1 MNDMER
7 NNRTISV
14 QSVSRGV
21 LEIQLLVIIFREEK
35 LEIGNPNWNWNLELD
50 KLIGNFTKRS
60 LDSREKSREE
70 RVEVQWYGS

>member
-1 MNDMER
+1 MTWKG
-7 NNRTISV
+7 TIVQYPFV
-14 QSVSRGV
+14 QSVRGV

>member
-1 MNDMER
+1 MYNIR
-7 NNRTISV
+7 SIRV
-14 QSVSRGV
+14 RGV

>member
-7 NNRTISV
+7 NNCIISV
-14 QSVSRGV
+14 QLVRGV

-60 LDSREKSREE
+60 LDSREKGRAE

>member
-7 NNRTISV
+7 NNCTISV
-14 QSVSRGV
+14 QLVRGV

>member
-1 MNDMER
+1 MTWKG
-7 NNRTISV
+7 TIVQYPFV
-14 QSVSRGV
+14 QSVRGV
-21 LEIQLLVIIFREEK
+21 LEIQLLAIIFREEK